1 MSSQETPS
9 IFRPAPPADEKP
21 EKKKGRPPKNAEI
34 KPASTRKKSAR
45 KPRPVSVPIDI
56 LPALAGMSEADA
68 SVLMSILGDLQ
79 GVSKR
84 SRVKIVA
91 ALFEVFK

>member
-21 EKKKGRPPKNAEI
+21 EKKKSRPPKNAEI
-34 KPASTRKKSAR
+34 KPSRKKGAR

-68 SVLMSILGDLQ
+68 SMLMSILGDLQ

-84 SRVKIVA
+84 SRVKITA